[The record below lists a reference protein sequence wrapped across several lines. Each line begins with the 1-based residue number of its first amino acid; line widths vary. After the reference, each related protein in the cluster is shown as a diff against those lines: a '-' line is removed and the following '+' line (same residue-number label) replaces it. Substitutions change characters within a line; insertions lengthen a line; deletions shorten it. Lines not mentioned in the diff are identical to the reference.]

1 METARVATVADMV
14 ESAHMPN
21 QLPSRLART
30 SDPLV
35 GVILDCV
42 RALLPV
48 ENLDVL
54 LRTGVELARTRLGA
68 ERCALWLLDFDKTTL
83 RGTWGT
89 DLQGGTTDEHDLRCP
104 VGSLE
109 EEIGCAFQAM
119 EGWHLKRDER
129 RYSWQNGRLVEEG
142 TGWNTV
148 IPIPGLDGNV
158 GCFFLDAAISEA
170 PLDPRFQDMMALYC
184 ALLGQ
189 LAGRR
194 LAEERENVLSRGLE
208 SVLAAADELLAY
220 DDLERLHR
228 RIVELSR
235 ERLGVARA
243 GLFVSTEGSETRF
256 QGTWGTDWDGR
267 TTDEHKGAFD
277 FQEGRRF
284 EEHGTVVVSNP
295 RWSAFQP
302 FPMSWFEPD
311 GTRVDVADGWNAA
324 IRLKVGER
332 TLGILFVDPGRT
344 REPLDPRKMDLLA
357 TYCALA
363 ARILERRQA
372 QDEIRRANEQRL
384 DSLGV
389 LAGGLAH
396 DFNNLLAAI
405 LGSVELLIE
414 LPRLDSDLARNRLAD
429 ARDACLRGKA
439 LAGQLLT
446 FSRGGAPVRHPIDTL
461 PFVEEAIRS
470 SVGAHPLRWSV
481 QYREPPWNLLADE
494 AQMGQ
499 VFQNLTVNACHWQP
513 HGGSLWI
520 GIENVRIEDG
530 DPQVPAGTYLRIDV
544 QDAGPGI
551 PEQLRG
557 RVFDPYFTTRSG
569 GTGLGLATCHSIV
582 ARHGGRI
589 ECLPSSQG
597 ALFRLLLPATQ
608 AAPAKHPR
616 RPDRAVDLAG
626 ARILVMDDEPVLRN
640 MLRDM
645 LEFHGAKTIL
655 VEDGTQAEQ
664 AWEDGIRQG
673 APFHA
678 GILDLVVDQ
687 GLGGLEAARRIR
699 SMDPNARLLVCSG
712 YSNDP
717 LFSDPD
723 AYGFCGTIQKPF
735 RLSELLDSVAK
746 SIAGTRHGDHS

>member
-1 METARVATVADMV
+1 MV
-14 ESAHMPN
+14 ESTDMPN

-42 RALLPV
+42 RTLLPV
-48 ENLDVL
+48 DNLDVL

-89 DLQGGTTDEHDLRCP
+89 DLQCCTTDEHDLRCP

-109 EEIGCAFQAM
+109 AEVGCAFQAM
-119 EGWHLKRDER
+119 EGWHLKRDEH
-129 RYSWQNGRLVEEG
+129 RYSWKDGSLVKEG
-142 TGWNTV
+142 KGWNTV

-158 GCFFLDAAISEA
+158 GCFFLDAAITEA

-194 LAEERENVLSRGLE
+194 LAEERENVLSKGLE
-208 SVLAAADELLAY
+208 AVLAAADELLAY
-220 DDLERLHR
+220 DDLDRLHR
-228 RIVELSR
+228 RIVELAR
-235 ERLGVARA
+235 ERLDVARA
-243 GLFVSTEGSETRF
+243 GLFVSTEGSETKF

-267 TTDEHKGAFD
+267 TTDEHNGSFD
-277 FQEGRRF
+277 FQAGKRF
-284 EEHGTVVVSNP
+284 EEHGTVVVSNA

-384 DSLGV
+384 ESLGV

-414 LPRLDSDLARNRLAD
+414 LPGLDSELGRNRLAD

-446 FSRGGAPVRHPIDTL
+446 FSRGGAPVRHPIQTL
-461 PFVEEAIRS
+461 PFIEEAVRS
-470 SVGAHPLRWSV
+470 SVGAHPLRWAICHG
-481 QYREPPWNLLADE
+481 EAPWNLLADE

-513 HGGSLWI
+513 HGGSLRI
-520 GIENVRIEDG
+520 SIENTRIED
-530 DPQVPAGTYLRIDV
+530 DESPIPPGTYLRIDV

-589 ECLPSSQG
+589 ECLPCPQG

-608 AAPAKHPR
+608 APPAT
-616 RPDRAVDLAG
+616 RPDRPDRVFDLAG
-626 ARILVMDDEPVLRN
+626 RRILVMDDEPVLRN
-640 MLRDM
+640 MLKDM
-645 LEFHGAKTIL
+645 LEFHGATATT
-655 VEDGTQAEQ
+655 VEDGLQAAE

-687 GLGGLEAARRIR
+687 GMGGVEAARRIR
-699 SMDPNARLLVCSG
+699 SIDPDARLLVCSG

-717 LFSDPD
+717 LFAEPG
-723 AYGFCGTIQKPF
+723 AYGFQGTIQKPF
-735 RLSELLDSVAK
+735 RLADLLDSVAK
-746 SIAGTRHGDHS
+746 SIAGT

>member
-1 METARVATVADMV
+1 MV
-14 ESAHMPN
+14 ESIDMPN
-21 QLPSRLART
+21 QLPSRLAKT

-35 GVILDCV
+35 ARILECV
-42 RALLPV
+42 RELLPV

-68 ERCALWLLDFDKTTL
+68 ERCALWLLDFDKSTL

-89 DLQGGTTDEHDLRCP
+89 DTVGCTTDEHDLRCP
-104 VGSLE
+104 VESLE
-109 EEIGCAFQAM
+109 LEIGCTFQ
-119 EGWHLKRDER
+119 ELDGWRLKRDEH
-129 RYSWQNGRLVEEG
+129 RYSWKDGTIVTEG
-142 TGWNTV
+142 KGWNSV
-148 IPIPGLDGNV
+148 IPIPGLNGNV
-158 GCFFLDAAISEA
+158 GCIFLDAAISEA
-170 PLDPRFQDMMALYC
+170 PFDPHFQDMMALYC

-194 LAEERENVLSRGLE
+194 LAEERENILSRGLE
-208 SVLAAADELLAY
+208 AVLAAADELLAY
-220 DDLERLHR
+220 DDLERLYR
-228 RIVELSR
+228 RIVELAR
-235 ERLGVARA
+235 EHLGVARA

-267 TTDEHKGAFD
+267 TTDEHNGAFD
-277 FQEGRRF
+277 LQEGKRF

-363 ARILERRQA
+363 ARILERRRA

-384 DSLGV
+384 ESLGV

-414 LPRLDSDLARNRLAD
+414 LPGLDSDRAHNRLAD

-446 FSRGGAPVRHPIDTL
+446 FSRGGTPVRRPIRTV
-461 PFVEEAIRS
+461 PFLEEAIRS
-470 SVGAHPLRWSV
+470 SVGPHPLRWTIS
-481 QYREPPWNLLADE
+481 YREPPWNLLADE

-513 HGGSLWI
+513 HGGSMKI
-520 GIENVRIEDG
+520 HIENVRIEDG
-530 DPQVPAGTYLRIDV
+530 ESQPPPGAYLRLDV
-544 QDAGPGI
+544 QDAGPGV
-551 PEQLRG
+551 PEQLRS

-589 ECLPSSQG
+589 ECIPSSEG

-608 AAPAKHPR
+608 APPATAPE
-616 RPDRAVDLAG
+616 RPGQVVDLSG
-626 ARILVMDDEPVLRN
+626 RRILVMDDEPVLRG
-640 MLRDM
+640 MLKDM
-645 LEFHGAKTIL
+645 LEFHGAEIVV
-655 VEDGTQAEQ
+655 VEDGLQAAT
-664 AWEDGIRQG
+664 AWDEGIRNG
-673 APFHA
+673 TPFDA

-687 GLGGLEAARRIR
+687 GIGGVEAAQRIR
-699 SMDPNARLLVCSG
+699 SLDQNARLLVCSG

-717 LFSDPD
+717 LFADPT

-735 RLSELLDSVAK
+735 RLGELLDSVAK
-746 SIAGTRHGDHS
+746 SIAGS

>member
-1 METARVATVADMV
+1 MV
-14 ESAHMPN
+14 ESNDMPN
-21 QLPSRLART
+21 KLPSRLART

-35 GVILDCV
+35 ARILECV
-42 RALLPV
+42 RELLPV
-48 ENLDVL
+48 ENLDTL

-68 ERCALWLLDFDKTTL
+68 ERCTLWLLDFDRSTL

-89 DLQGGTTDEHDLRCP
+89 GVDGNTTDEHDLRCP
-104 VGSLE
+104 VETLE
-109 EEIGCAFQAM
+109 IDIGCSFQ
-119 EGWHLKRDER
+119 ELDGWRLKRDQQ
-129 RYSWQNGRLVEEG
+129 RYTWKDGQIVTEG
-142 TGWNTV
+142 KGWNTV
-148 IPIPGLDGNV
+148 IPIPGLDGNM
-158 GCFFLDAAISEA
+158 GCIFLDAAINET
-170 PLDPRFQDMMALYC
+170 PFDPRFQDMMALYC

-194 LAEERENVLSRGLE
+194 LAEERESTLSKGLE
-208 SVLAAADELLAY
+208 AVLAAADELLAY

-228 RIVELSR
+228 RIVELAR

-243 GLFVSTEGSETRF
+243 GLFTATEGSETEF
-256 QGTWGTDWDGR
+256 HGTWGTDWDGR
-267 TTDEHKGAFD
+267 TTDEHKGSFD
-277 FQEGRRF
+277 LRQEEGRF
-284 EEHGTVVVSNP
+284 EQHGTIVVSNP

-302 FPMSWFEPD
+302 FPLSWFEPD
-311 GTRVDVADGWNAA
+311 GTRVDQADGWHAA

-372 QDEIRRANEQRL
+372 QDENRRANEQRL
-384 DSLGV
+384 ESLGV

-414 LPRLDSDLARNRLAD
+414 LPGLESDLARNRLGD

-461 PFVEEAIRS
+461 PFIEEAVRS
-470 SVGAHPLRWSV
+470 SVGPHPLRWTISH
-481 QYREPPWNLLADE
+481 REPPWNLLADE

-513 HGGSLWI
+513 HGGTLRI
-520 GIENVRIEDG
+520 DIENVRIEEDESQ
-530 DPQVPAGTYLRIDV
+530 PPPGTYLRIEVRDS
-544 QDAGPGI
+544 GPGI
-551 PEQLRG
+551 PESLRG

-608 AAPAKHPR
+608 APPATPPE
-616 RPDRAVDLAG
+616 RPERIVDLSSR
-626 ARILVMDDEPVLRN
+626 RILVMDDEPVLRN
-640 MLRDM
+640 MLKDM
-645 LEFHGAKTIL
+645 LEFHGAQAIL
-655 VEDGTQAEQ
+655 VEDGAQAAR

-673 APFHA
+673 SPFHA
-678 GILDLVVDQ
+678 GILDLVVDNDI
-687 GLGGLEAARRIR
+687 GGVEAARRIL
-699 SMDPNARLLVCSG
+699 SVDPDARLLVCSG

-717 LFSDPD
+717 LFADPA
-723 AYGFCGTIQKPF
+723 AYGFSGTIQKPF
-735 RLSELLDSVAK
+735 RLAELLDTVAK
-746 SIAGTRHGDHS
+746 SIAGTR